1 MKLVQECLTNGN
13 STEVKYDLHVAK
25 HVRVKYQ
32 FNESLFSLQ
41 GNILVG
47 SSYQARLLAQKINS
61 MREEEKIFDAYVTPG
76 QINAAGLLH
85 EIFHFIIRH
94 YEEKE
99 NPGAFERSISFLN
112 SNLGGEEVE
121 KVLRKFVEHFPPVA
135 VHKGITTLDRY
146 LHGNT
151 NGKSNKEI
159 ILEEIILLHL
169 ENLNPAF
176 HQLKELFDDKPLAE
190 QTPYKNFLSV
200 TEKFFEQEPHLSIEN
215 LPLFSALKQPILLNL
230 SDLEAQLDYIRE
242 KWKVI
247 IDKKLLVKILGG
259 EDLIREDVKLFLQHG
274 GVGTPPVP
282 EYQLLMTDEELEKAR
297 KEYEITKDS
306 PEDISLSYHFEPEQ
320 FTEDIDWMPR
330 VVMLAKNVFVWLNQL
345 SKKYERDI
353 YRLDHIPDEELDRL
367 VNWNINALWL
377 IGLWE
382 RSAASKKIKQ
392 FCGNPEAAP
401 SAYSLYDYV
410 IAEQLG
416 GEQAFENLKYRCT
429 QRHIRLSSDMV
440 PNHTGIFSK
449 WILERPDYFIQAPN
463 SPYPGYT
470 FTGPDLSDD
479 SHYQIRI
486 EDKYYAKTDAA
497 VVFQLIDNWSGQ
509 IRYIYH
515 GNDGTNMP
523 WNDTAQLNLLLPE
536 VRESLIQTIMH
547 VARKTPIIRFDAAM
561 TLAKKHFSRLWY
573 PQPGHGG
580 AIPSRSDYALS
591 YEAFNQVFPEEFW
604 REVVDRINA
613 EMPHTLL
620 LAEAFWLMEGY
631 FVRSLGMH
639 RVYNSAF
646 MHMFMKEEN
655 DKYRDLITNTL
666 EFNPEILKRYVNF
679 MSNPDEETAVN
690 QFGKGD
696 KYFGVAVMMITL
708 PGLPMFAHGQVEGYT
723 EKYGMEYYKAYYNEF
738 VDESLVK
745 RHEEELFPLMQKR
758 YLFSQ
763 VSNFEFYDFIDES
776 GNLNENVFA
785 FSNMS
790 GNERTIVLYN
800 NSYEQAKG
808 KIYFSTG
815 KVFSENDT
823 HLIKK
828 SVTEALNL
836 NIDGDVFYILNDH
849 KTKLEFLRNGK
860 ELAEEGMCVF
870 LNGYQYHVFLGF
882 AEVKDITGEYYDLH
896 KSLNGKGV
904 GSIKQSLKELKL
916 SPLHDAV
923 INICNRELLKEF
935 SAACGFISKRKLKIE
950 VEKIEKV
957 TSYGRSKILNLVN
970 EVKNYLYMPVDEQKI
985 VTTIEQ
991 KFLILS
997 ALDRFVS
1004 SLKEDEQSEN
1014 LKHALVFYN
1023 GKSAYKDFFIL
1034 YTIILTI
1041 LEAVKSSSENE
1052 ELLHLYNE
1060 LLLGK
1065 PLWQGLLHLNDS
1077 FETLRQEFGL
1087 AKILPSEESIFPDEL
1102 FELKNA
1108 KPPKRNN
1115 ARKGKKGGKN
1125 NASVKLVTLLEKD
1138 FAKKFLNVNEY
1149 RGKIYF
1155 SKENLETFL
1164 NWSFTFALVNYTEN
1178 YLYENLQKS
1187 TGKEKAIASSL
1198 KEATY
1203 KAHVNEMLGY
1213 INYVKKLSDESGYEY
1228 NVFLASLG
1236 KKSELSS

>member
-1 MKLVQECLTNGN
+1 MKLVQECLTDSN
-13 STEVKYDLHVAK
+13 SAQIKYDLHVAK
-25 HVRVKYQ
+25 NVRIKYQ
-32 FNESLFSLQ
+32 FDESLFSVQ
-41 GNILVG
+41 GNILIANF
-47 SSYQARLLAQKINS
+47 YQARLLAQKINS
-61 MREEEKIFDAYVTPG
+61 KREEEKIFDAYVTPG
-76 QINAAGLLH
+76 QLNAAGLLH
-85 EIFHFIIRH
+85 EIFHFVIRH

-99 NPGAFERSISFLN
+99 NPGVFERSIFYLKN
-112 SNLGGEEVE
+112 SLGGDEVE

-135 VHKGITTLDRY
+135 VQKGITTQDQY
-146 LHGNT
+146 LSGNT
-151 NGKSNKEI
+151 NGKPNKEI
-159 ILEEIILLHL
+159 LLEEIILLHL

-176 HQLKELFDDKPLAE
+176 QNLKELFEDKQLSE
-190 QTPYKNFLSV
+190 ESPYKNFLAT
-200 TEKFFEQEPHLSIEN
+200 TEKFFEQEKPLSIEN
-215 LPLFSALKQPILLNL
+215 LSLLSALKKPVLSNL
-230 SDLEAQLDYIRE
+230 TNLEAQLDYIRE

-247 IDKKLLVKILGG
+247 IDEKLLEKILSG

-274 GVGTPPVP
+274 AVGTPPVP
-282 EYQLLMTDEELEKAR
+282 EYQLTLSDDELKRVR
-297 KEYEITKDS
+297 KEYEKS
-306 PEDISLSYHFEPEQ
+306 NGAPEDISMSYHFEPEK

-345 SKKYERDI
+345 SKKYGRDI

-367 VNWNINALWL
+367 VHWNINALWL

-382 RSAASKKIKQ
+382 RSTASKKIKQ

-449 WILERPDYFIQAPN
+449 WILERPDFFIQTPDAPFP
-463 SPYPGYT
+463 SYT

-486 EDKYYAKTDAA
+486 EDKYYSKQDAA

-604 REVVDRINA
+604 REVVDRINT

-738 VDESLVK
+738 VDESLVQ

-790 GNERTIVLYN
+790 GNERTLVLYN
-800 NSYEQAKG
+800 NSYEQVKG
-808 KIYFSTG
+808 KIYYSTG
-815 KVFSENDT
+815 KVISENESQ
-823 HLIKK
+823 LRKR
-828 SVTEALNL
+828 SVSEALNL
-836 NIDGDVFYILNDH
+836 NGNGDVFYILDDH

-860 ELAEEGMCVF
+860 ELAEEGISIF

-882 AEVKDITGEYYDLH
+882 TEVKDVTGEYHDLN

-904 GSIKQSLKELKL
+904 ESIKQSLRELKL

-935 SAACGFISKRKLKIE
+935 SAACGFIGKEKVKIE
-950 VEKIEKV
+950 AEKIEKV
-957 TSYGRSKILNLVN
+957 TSYGRSKILSLVN
-970 EVKNYLYMPVDEQKI
+970 EVKNYLYMSVDEQKI
-985 VTTIEQ
+985 ITTIEK

-997 ALDRFVS
+997 ALDQFVS
-1004 SLKEDEQSEN
+1004 SLEKNDIHKN
-1014 LKHALVFYN
+1014 LMHALVFYN
-1023 GKSAYKDFFIL
+1023 GNSAYKDFFIL

-1041 LEAVKSSSENE
+1041 LEAVKSSNENK

-1087 AKILPSEESIFPDEL
+1087 ARILPSEESIFPDEL
-1102 FELKNA
+1102 FVAKNF
-1108 KPPKRNN
+1108 KSPERNTLN
-1115 ARKGKKGGKN
+1115 KGKKGTKKN
-1125 NASVKLVTLLEKD
+1125 APVKLVSLLEKE
-1138 FAKKFLNVNEY
+1138 FVMNYLNVNEY
-1149 RGKIYF
+1149 QGKRYY
-1155 SKENLETFL
+1155 SKENLEIL
-1164 NWSFTFALVNYTEN
+1164 LHWSFTFALVAYSEN
-1178 YLYENLQKS
+1178 YLQGKLQDS
-1187 TGKEKAIASSL
+1187 IGAGKEIFDYLKEPIFMAHVSEMLAYINFVKILSDASGYDYTLFTKSL
-1198 KEATY
+1198 K
-1203 KAHVNEMLGY
+1203 KN
-1213 INYVKKLSDESGYEY
+1213 SRQ
-1228 NVFLASLG
+1228 
-1236 KKSELSS
+1236 

>member
-1 MKLVQECLTNGN
+1 MKRVQECSTGN
-13 STEVKYDLHVAK
+13 TPAKLKYDLHVSK
-25 HVRVKYQ
+25 HLRVKYQ
-32 FNESLFSLQ
+32 FDESLFSLQ
-41 GNILVG
+41 GNLFIG
-47 SSYQARLLAQKINS
+47 NFYQARLLAQKINS
-61 MREEEKIFDAYVTPG
+61 KREEEKIFDAYVTPG

-85 EIFHFIIRH
+85 EIFHFVIRH
-94 YEEKE
+94 YEENE
-99 NPGAFERSISFLN
+99 NPGAFERGILFLRN
-112 SNLGGEEVE
+112 NLGSEEVE

-135 VHKGITTLDRY
+135 VHKGITTHDQY
-146 LHGNT
+146 VNGNT
-151 NGKSNKEI
+151 GGKSNKEI

-176 HQLKELFDDKPLAE
+176 QTLKELFDDKPIAQE
-190 QTPYKNFLSV
+190 TSYWNFLAA
-200 TEKFFEQEPHLSIEN
+200 TEKFFESEKPLSIEN
-215 LPLFSALKQPILLNL
+215 LPLLSALKKPILSNLNN
-230 SDLEAQLDYIRE
+230 LEAQLDYIRE

-247 IDKKLLVKILGG
+247 IDEKLLSKILSG
-259 EDLIREDVKLFLQHG
+259 EDLIREDIKLFLQHG

-282 EYQLLMTDEELEKAR
+282 EYQLFMTDEELEKA
-297 KEYEITKDS
+297 KKAYEKTKDS

-320 FTEDIDWMPR
+320 FTQDIDWMPR

-345 SKKYERDI
+345 SKKYQRDI
-353 YRLDHIPDEELDRL
+353 YRLDQIPDEELDRL
-367 VNWNINALWL
+367 ERWNINALWL

-463 SPYPGYT
+463 SPYPSYT

-591 YEAFNQVFPEEFW
+591 FEAFNKVFPEEFW
-604 REVVDRINA
+604 REVVDRINT

-738 VDESLVK
+738 VDESLVQ

-763 VSNFEFYDFIDES
+763 VSNFELYDFIDES
-776 GNLNENVFA
+776 GNVNENIFA

-790 GNERTIVLYN
+790 GSERALVFYN

-808 KIYFSTG
+808 KIHFSTG
-815 KVFSENDT
+815 KVISETDAQVQRKNISD
-823 HLIKK
+823 
-828 SVTEALNL
+828 ALNL
-836 NIDGDVFYILNDH
+836 NISGDIFYILNDH
-849 KTKLEFLRNGK
+849 KTKLEFLRNGR
-860 ELAEEGMCVF
+860 ELVEEGLSVF

-882 AEVKDITGEYYDLH
+882 AEVKDVTGEYYDLH
-896 KSLNGKGV
+896 KVLNGKGV
-904 GSIKQSLKELKL
+904 PSINQSLKELKL
-916 SPLHDAV
+916 APLHDAV

-935 SAACGFISKRKLKIE
+935 STACGFISKSKSKAE
-950 VEKIEKV
+950 DEQIEKV
-957 TSYGRSKILNLVN
+957 TSYGRSKILSLVN
-970 EVKNYLYMPVDEQKI
+970 EVKNYLYISVDEQKI
-985 VTTIEQ
+985 ITTIEQ

-997 ALDRFVS
+997 MLDNFVS
-1004 SLKEDEQSEN
+1004 SLKEDEQSEK

-1023 GKSAYKDFFIL
+1023 GNSAYKDFFIL

-1041 LEAVKSSSENE
+1041 LEAVKSSNENE

-1060 LLLGK
+1060 LFLGK

-1102 FELKNA
+1102 LALKNA
-1108 KPPKRNN
+1108 KLPKRNN
-1115 ARKGKKGGKN
+1115 ARKGKKDEKS

-1149 RGKIYF
+1149 QEKTYY

-1164 NWSFTFALVNYTEN
+1164 NWSFTFAMVTYTEN
-1178 YLYENLQKS
+1178 YLHEKLQKS
-1187 TGKEKAIASSL
+1187 SGKKKEFSSSL
-1198 KEATY
+1198 KETKY
-1203 KAHVNEMLGY
+1203 TTHIHEMLGY

-1228 NVFLASLG
+1228 DLFLASLG
-1236 KKSELSS
+1236 KKSEL

>member
-1 MKLVQECLTNGN
+1 MNLVQDCKKNDGFVKL
-13 STEVKYDLHVAK
+13 KYDFHVAK
-25 HVRVKYQ
+25 NVRTKYQ
-32 FNESLFSLQ
+32 IDESFFTIQ
-41 GNILVG
+41 GNVVVANF
-47 SSYQARLLAQKINS
+47 YQARLLSQKINS
-61 MREEEKIFDAYVTPG
+61 KREAEKIFDAYVTPG
-76 QINAAGLLH
+76 QLNTAGLLH
-85 EIFHFIIRH
+85 EIFHFVIRH

-99 NPGAFERSISFLN
+99 NPGAFERSIAHLK

-121 KVLRKFVEHFPPVA
+121 KVLRIFVENFPPVS
-135 VHKGITTLDRY
+135 VHKGITTVEQY
-146 LHGNT
+146 LNGNT
-151 NGKSNKEI
+151 SGKSNKEI
-159 ILEEIILLHL
+159 LLEEIILLHL
-169 ENLNPAF
+169 ENINPAF
-176 HQLKELFDDKPLAE
+176 QNMKELFDDKLLAE
-190 QTPYKNFLSV
+190 GSSYNNFLAT
-200 TEKFFEQEPHLSIEN
+200 TEKFFEQEAPLSIEN
-215 LPLFSALKQPILLNL
+215 LSLFSALKKPILTN
-230 SDLEAQLDYIRE
+230 STNLEAQLDYIRE

-247 IDKKLLVKILGG
+247 IDEKLLEKILSG

-274 GVGTPPVP
+274 AVGTPPVP
-282 EYQLLMTDEELEKAR
+282 EYQIAMSDEELEKAR
-297 KEYEITKDS
+297 KEYEKMKGS
-306 PEDISLSYHFEPEQ
+306 PEDVSMSYHFEPEK
-320 FTEDIDWMPR
+320 FTEDLDWMPR
-330 VVMLAKNVFVWLNQL
+330 VVMLAKNIFVWLNQL
-345 SKKYERDI
+345 SKKYQRDI
-353 YRLDHIPDEELDRL
+353 YRLDQIPDEELDRL
-367 VNWNINALWL
+367 ASWNINALWL

-416 GEQAFENLKYRCT
+416 GEGSFENLKYRCT

-449 WILERPDYFIQAPN
+449 WILERPDYFIQTSN
-463 SPYPGYT
+463 SPYPSYT

-497 VVFQLIDNWSGQ
+497 VVFQLIDDWSGQ

-604 REVVDRINA
+604 REVVDRINT

-708 PGLPMFAHGQVEGYT
+708 PGLPMFAHGQIEGYT
-723 EKYGMEYYKAYYNEF
+723 EKYGMEYYKAYYDEF
-738 VDESLVK
+738 VDENLVK

-763 VSNFEFYDFIDES
+763 VSNFEFYDFIDEF

-790 GNERTIVLYN
+790 GSERTLVLYN
-800 NSYEQAKG
+800 NSYEQTKG

-815 KVFSENDT
+815 KVISETDT
-823 HLIKK
+823 QLKKK

-836 NIDGDVFYILNDH
+836 NTNGDVFYILNDH
-849 KTKLEFLRNGK
+849 KTKMEFLRNGK
-860 ELAEEGMCVF
+860 ELAEEGLSVF

-882 AEVKDITGEYYDLH
+882 VEVKDITGEYYDLH
-896 KSLNGKGV
+896 KILNGKGV
-904 GSIKQSLKELKL
+904 PSVKQALKELKL
-916 SPLHDAV
+916 SPLHEAV
-923 INICNRELLKEF
+923 INICNKDLLKEF
-935 SAACGFISKRKLKIE
+935 SAACGFISKGKLKIE
-950 VEKIEKV
+950 AEKIEKV
-957 TSYGRSKILNLVN
+957 TSYGRSKITNLVN

-985 VTTIEQ
+985 IATIEK

-997 ALDRFVS
+997 ALDNFVS
-1004 SLKEDEQSEN
+1004 SLKDDEESEN
-1014 LKHALVFYN
+1014 LKLALVFYN
-1023 GKSAYKDFFIL
+1023 GNSAYKDFFVL

-1041 LEAVKSSSENE
+1041 LEAVKSSNENE

-1087 AKILPSEESIFPDEL
+1087 ARILPSEESIFPDEL

-1108 KPPKRNN
+1108 KLPKRNN
-1115 ARKGKKGGKN
+1115 ARKEKKGRKN
-1125 NASVKLVTLLEKD
+1125 NAPVKLVTLLEKE
-1138 FAKKFLNVNEY
+1138 FAKKYLNVNEY
-1149 RGKIYF
+1149 QGKIFF
-1155 SKENLETFL
+1155 SKENLEIFL
-1164 NWSFTFALVNYTEN
+1164 HWSFTFSLVNYTEN
-1178 YLYENLQKS
+1178 YLHEKLQKS
-1187 TGKEKAIASSL
+1187 AVKEKAVTASL
-1198 KEATY
+1198 KETTFNT
-1203 KAHVNEMLGY
+1203 HVNEMLGY
-1213 INYVKKLSDESGYEY
+1213 INHVKTLSDESGYEFD
-1228 NVFLASLG
+1228 VFLKLLG
-1236 KKSELSS
+1236 KKSK

>member
-1 MKLVQECLTNGN
+1 MKLVLECLTDGY
-13 STEVKYDLHVAK
+13 SAKVKYDLHVAK

-32 FNESLFSLQ
+32 FDESFFSLQ
-41 GNILVG
+41 GNVLAG
-47 SSYQARLLAQKINS
+47 NFYQARLLAQKINNR
-61 MREEEKIFDAYVTPG
+61 REDEKIFDAYVTPG

-85 EIFHFIIRH
+85 EIFHFVIRH

-99 NPGAFERSISFLN
+99 NPGAFERSLTYLKN
-112 SNLGGEEVE
+112 SLGEEE
-121 KVLRKFVEHFPPVA
+121 LDKVLRKFVEQFPPVA
-135 VHKGITTLDRY
+135 VHKGITTLDQY
-146 LHGNT
+146 LNGNT
-151 NGKSNKEI
+151 GSKSNKEI

-176 HQLKELFDDKPLAE
+176 QNLKELFDDKILYEETSYLKVLTATE
-190 QTPYKNFLSV
+190 Q
-200 TEKFFEQEPHLSIEN
+200 FFEQETPLSIEN
-215 LPLFSALKQPILLNL
+215 LPLLSALKKPIFSNLLNV
-230 SDLEAQLDYIRE
+230 EAQLEYIRE
-242 KWKVI
+242 KWKII
-247 IDKKLLVKILGG
+247 IDEKLLAKILGG
-259 EDLIREDVKLFLQHG
+259 EDLIREDIKLFVQHG

-282 EYQLLMTDEELEKAR
+282 DYQLLMTDDELEKIR
-297 KEYEITKDS
+297 KEYEQQKGS
-306 PEDISLSYHFEPEQ
+306 LEDTSLSYHFEPEQ
-320 FTEDIDWMPR
+320 FTQDIDWMPR

-367 VNWNINALWL
+367 ASWNINALWL

-449 WILERPDYFIQAPN
+449 WILERPDYFIQSSH
-463 SPYPGYT
+463 SPYPSYT

-604 REVVDRINA
+604 REVVDRINT

-708 PGLPMFAHGQVEGYT
+708 PGLPMFAHGQIEGYT

-738 VDESLVK
+738 VDESLVQ
-745 RHEEELFPLMQKR
+745 RHEAELFPLMQKR

-790 GNERTIVLYN
+790 GNERTLVLYN
-800 NSYEQAKG
+800 NSYEQSKG

-815 KVFSENDT
+815 KVTSENEA
-823 HLIKK
+823 HLKKK
-828 SVTEALNL
+828 SITEALNL
-836 NIDGDVFYILNDH
+836 NTNGDVFYILDDH

-860 ELAEEGMCVF
+860 ELVDEGISVF

-882 AEVKDITGEYYDLH
+882 TEVKDVTGEYYDLH

-904 GSIKQSLKELKL
+904 ESIKQSLKELKL

-935 SAACGFISKRKLKIE
+935 SAACGFLSKGKLKIE
-950 VEKIEKV
+950 AEKIEKV
-957 TSYGRSKILNLVN
+957 TSYGRSKILSLVN
-970 EVKNYLYMPVDEQKI
+970 EVKNYLYISVDEQKI
-985 VTTIEQ
+985 ITTIEQ

-997 ALDRFVS
+997 MLDSFVS
-1004 SLKEDEQSEN
+1004 SLKEDESEN
-1014 LKHALVFYN
+1014 LKHALVFYH

-1102 FELKNA
+1102 LAQKNA
-1108 KPPKRNN
+1108 KLPKRNN
-1115 ARKGKKGGKN
+1115 ARKGKKEEKS
-1125 NASVKLVTLLEKD
+1125 NASVKLVTLLEKE
-1138 FAKKFLNVNEY
+1138 FLKKFLNVNEY
-1149 RGKIYF
+1149 QGKIYF
-1155 SKENLETFL
+1155 SKENFETFL
-1164 NWSFTFALVNYTEN
+1164 HWSFTFALVTYTGN
-1178 YLYENLQKS
+1178 YLQTKPQKS
-1187 TGKEKAIASSL
+1187 AKAMASSL
-1198 KEATY
+1198 KETTY
-1203 KAHVNEMLGY
+1203 KTHVNEMLGY
-1213 INYVKKLSDESGYEY
+1213 INYVKKLSDESGYAY
-1228 NVFLASLG
+1228 DLFLASLG
-1236 KKSELSS
+1236 KKSEL

>member
-1 MKLVQECLTNGN
+1 MKLAQECLPNGN
-13 STEVKYDLHVAK
+13 SAKVKYNLHVAK

-32 FNESLFSLQ
+32 FDESFFSLQ
-41 GNILVG
+41 GNVLIG
-47 SSYQARLLAQKINS
+47 NFYQARLLANKINNT
-61 MREEEKIFDAYVTPG
+61 REDEKIFDAYVTPG

-85 EIFHFIIRH
+85 EIFHFVIRH

-99 NPGAFERSISFLN
+99 NPGAFGRSLSFLKN
-112 SNLGGEEVE
+112 NLGGEEVE
-121 KVLRKFVEHFPPVA
+121 KVLRKFVEHFPPVT
-135 VHKGITTLDRY
+135 VHKGITTLDQY
-146 LHGNT
+146 LNGNT
-151 NGKSNKEI
+151 EGKSNKEI

-176 HQLKELFDDKPLAE
+176 QNLKELFDDKSLYE
-190 QTPYKNFLSV
+190 ETPYLNFLST
-200 TEKFFEQEPHLSIEN
+200 TEQFFEQETPLSIEN
-215 LPLFSALKQPILLNL
+215 LPLLSALKKPILSNLLNV
-230 SDLEAQLDYIRE
+230 EAQLDYIRE

-247 IDKKLLVKILGG
+247 IDEILLAKILSG
-259 EDLIREDVKLFLQHG
+259 EDLIREDIKLFLQHG

-282 EYQLLMTDEELEKAR
+282 DYKLLMADDELEKIR
-297 KEYEITKDS
+297 KEYEQQKGS
-306 PEDISLSYHFEPEQ
+306 LEDTALSYHFEPEK

-330 VVMLAKNVFVWLNQL
+330 VVMLAKNIFVWLNQL

-367 VNWNINALWL
+367 AHWNINALWL
-377 IGLWE
+377 IGIWE
-382 RSAASKKIKQ
+382 RSTASKKIKQ

-416 GEQAFENLKYRCT
+416 GEYAFENLKYRCT

-449 WILERPDYFIQAPN
+449 WMLDHPDYFIQA
-463 SPYPGYT
+463 SQAPYPSYT

-591 YEAFNQVFPEEFW
+591 YEAFNKVFPEEFW
-604 REVVDRINA
+604 REVVDRINT

-708 PGLPMFAHGQVEGYT
+708 PGLPMFAHGQIEGYT

-738 VDESLVK
+738 VDETLVQ

-763 VSNFEFYDFIDES
+763 VSNFEFFDFIDES

-790 GNERTIVLYN
+790 GDERTLVFYN

-808 KIYFSTG
+808 KIHFSTG
-815 KVFSENDT
+815 KVVSENDSQVQRKN
-823 HLIKK
+823 I
-828 SVTEALNL
+828 SDALNL
-836 NIDGDVFYILNDH
+836 NMSGDIFYVLNDH
-849 KTKLEFLRNGK
+849 KTKLEFLRNGR
-860 ELAEEGMCVF
+860 ELVEEGLSVF
-870 LNGYQYHVFLGF
+870 LNGYQYHVFLEF
-882 AEVKDITGEYYDLH
+882 TEVKDVTGEYHTLH
-896 KSLNGKGV
+896 KTLNGKGV
-904 GSIKQSLKELKL
+904 ESIKQSLKELKL

-935 SAACGFISKRKLKIE
+935 SAACGFVSKRKLKVE
-950 VEKIEKV
+950 EEKIEKV
-957 TSYGRSKILNLVN
+957 TSYGRSKILSLVN
-970 EVKNYLYMPVDEQKI
+970 EVKNYLYISVDEQKI
-985 VTTIEQ
+985 ISTIEQ

-997 ALDRFVS
+997 MLDNFIS
-1004 SLKEDEQSEN
+1004 SLKEDESSEN

-1041 LEAVKSSSENE
+1041 LEAVRSSNENE
-1052 ELLHLYNE
+1052 ELLHLYDE

-1102 FELKNA
+1102 IAQKNA
-1108 KPPKRNN
+1108 KLPKRNN
-1115 ARKGKKGGKN
+1115 ARKGKKGEKSD
-1125 NASVKLVTLLEKD
+1125 ASVKLVTLLGKD

-1149 RGKIYF
+1149 QEKTYY

-1164 NWSFTFALVNYTEN
+1164 NWSFTFALVTYTEN
-1178 YLYENLQKS
+1178 YLRENLQKL

-1213 INYVKKLSDESGYEY
+1213 ITYVKKLSDESGYEY
-1228 NVFLASLG
+1228 DVFLASLG
-1236 KKSELSS
+1236 KKSK

>member
-1 MKLVQECLTNGN
+1 MKRVQECSTGN
-13 STEVKYDLHVAK
+13 TPAKLKYDLHVSK
-25 HVRVKYQ
+25 HLRVKYQ
-32 FNESLFSLQ
+32 FDESLFSLQ
-41 GNILVG
+41 GNLFIG
-47 SSYQARLLAQKINS
+47 NFYQARLLAQKINS
-61 MREEEKIFDAYVTPG
+61 KREEEKIFDAYVTPG

-85 EIFHFIIRH
+85 EIFHFVIRH
-94 YEEKE
+94 YEENE
-99 NPGAFERSISFLN
+99 NPGAFERGILFLRN
-112 SNLGGEEVE
+112 NLGSEEVE

-135 VHKGITTLDRY
+135 VHKGITTHDQY
-146 LHGNT
+146 VNGNT
-151 NGKSNKEI
+151 GGKSNKEI

-176 HQLKELFDDKPLAE
+176 QTLKELFDDKPIAQE
-190 QTPYKNFLSV
+190 TSYWNFLAA
-200 TEKFFEQEPHLSIEN
+200 TEKFFESEKPLSIEN
-215 LPLFSALKQPILLNL
+215 LPLLSALKKPILSNLNN
-230 SDLEAQLDYIRE
+230 LEAQLDYIRE
-242 KWKVI
+242 MWKVI
-247 IDKKLLVKILGG
+247 IDEKLLSKILSG
-259 EDLIREDVKLFLQHG
+259 EDLIREDIKLFLQHG

-282 EYQLLMTDEELEKAR
+282 EYQLFMTDEELEKA
-297 KEYEITKDS
+297 KKAYKKTKDS

-320 FTEDIDWMPR
+320 FTQDIDWMPR

-345 SKKYERDI
+345 SKKYQRDI
-353 YRLDHIPDEELDRL
+353 YRLDQIPDEELDRL
-367 VNWNINALWL
+367 ERWNINALWL

-463 SPYPGYT
+463 SPYPSYT

-591 YEAFNQVFPEEFW
+591 FEAFNKVFPEEFW
-604 REVVDRINA
+604 REVVDRINT

-738 VDESLVK
+738 VDESLVQ

-763 VSNFEFYDFIDES
+763 VSNFELYDFIDES
-776 GNLNENVFA
+776 GNVNENIFA

-790 GNERTIVLYN
+790 GSERALVFYN

-808 KIYFSTG
+808 KIHFSTG
-815 KVFSENDT
+815 KVISETDAQVQRKNISD
-823 HLIKK
+823 
-828 SVTEALNL
+828 ALNL
-836 NIDGDVFYILNDH
+836 NISGDIFYILNDH
-849 KTKLEFLRNGK
+849 KTKLEFLRNGR
-860 ELAEEGMCVF
+860 ELVEEGLSVF

-882 AEVKDITGEYYDLH
+882 AEVKDVTGEYYDLH
-896 KSLNGKGV
+896 KVLNGKGV
-904 GSIKQSLKELKL
+904 PSINQSLKELKL
-916 SPLHDAV
+916 APLHDAV

-935 SAACGFISKRKLKIE
+935 STACGFISKSKSKAE
-950 VEKIEKV
+950 DEQIEKV
-957 TSYGRSKILNLVN
+957 TSYGRSKILSLVN
-970 EVKNYLYMPVDEQKI
+970 EVKNYLYISVDEQKI
-985 VTTIEQ
+985 ITTIEQ

-997 ALDRFVS
+997 MLDNFVS
-1004 SLKEDEQSEN
+1004 SLKEDEQSEK

-1023 GKSAYKDFFIL
+1023 GNSAYKDFFIL

-1041 LEAVKSSSENE
+1041 LEAVKSSNENE

-1060 LLLGK
+1060 LFLGK

-1102 FELKNA
+1102 LALKNA
-1108 KPPKRNN
+1108 KLPKRNN
-1115 ARKGKKGGKN
+1115 ARKGKKDEKS

-1149 RGKIYF
+1149 QEKTYY

-1164 NWSFTFALVNYTEN
+1164 NWSFTFAMVTYTEN
-1178 YLYENLQKS
+1178 YLHEKLQKS
-1187 TGKEKAIASSL
+1187 SGKKKEFSSSL
-1198 KEATY
+1198 KETKY
-1203 KAHVNEMLGY
+1203 TTHIHEMLGY

-1228 NVFLASLG
+1228 DLFLASLG
-1236 KKSELSS
+1236 KKSEL

>member
-1 MKLVQECLTNGN
+1 MKLVQDRLTNGN
-13 STEVKYDLHVAK
+13 PVKVKYDLHVAK

-32 FNESLFSLQ
+32 FDESIFSLQ

-61 MREEEKIFDAYVTPG
+61 KREEDKIFDAYVTPG

-99 NPGAFERSISFLN
+99 NPGAFERSIAFLN
-112 SNLGGEEVE
+112 NNLGVEEVE
-121 KVLRKFVEHFPPVA
+121 KVLRKFVEQFPPVA
-135 VHKGITTLDRY
+135 VHKGITTLDHY

-151 NGKSNKEI
+151 GGKSNKEI

-176 HQLKELFDDKPLAE
+176 GQLKELFDDQHLSE
-190 QTPYKNFLSV
+190 QTPYNNFLSA
-200 TEKFFEQEPHLSIEN
+200 TEKFFEQEPPLSIEN
-215 LPLFSALKQPILLNL
+215 LPLLSALKKPILLNL

-242 KWKVI
+242 KWKII
-247 IDKKLLVKILGG
+247 IDEKLLAKILGG
-259 EDLIREDVKLFLQHG
+259 EDLIREDAKLFLQHG

-297 KEYEITKDS
+297 KEYEKTKDS

-345 SKKYERDI
+345 SKKYQRDI

-367 VNWNINALWL
+367 ASWNINALWL

-416 GEQAFENLKYRCT
+416 GEQAFENLKYRCAK
-429 QRHIRLSSDMV
+429 RHIRLSSDMV
-440 PNHTGIFSK
+440 PNHTGLFSK

-463 SPYPGYT
+463 SPYPSYT

-591 YEAFNQVFPEEFW
+591 YEAFNKVFPEEFW
-604 REVVDRINA
+604 REVVDRINT

-708 PGLPMFAHGQVEGYT
+708 PGLPMFAHGQIEGYT

-738 VDESLVK
+738 ADESLVQ

-758 YLFSQ
+758 YLFGQ
-763 VSNFEFYDFIDES
+763 VSNFELYDFIDEF
-776 GNLNENVFA
+776 GNVNENIFA

-790 GNERTIVLYN
+790 GNERTLVLYN

-815 KVFSENDT
+815 KVTSENET

-828 SVTEALNL
+828 NISEALNL
-836 NIDGDVFYILNDH
+836 NVDGDVFYILNDH
-849 KTKLEFLRNGK
+849 KTKLEYLRNGK
-860 ELAEEGMCVF
+860 ELAEEGISVF

-882 AEVKDITGEYYDLH
+882 AEVKDVTGEYYDLH
-896 KSLNGKGV
+896 KTLNGKGV
-904 GSIKQSLKELKL
+904 ESIKQSLKELKL

-923 INICNRELLKEF
+923 INLCNRELLEEF
-935 SAACGFISKRKLKIE
+935 SAACGFVRKRELK
-950 VEKIEKV
+950 VEAGKIEKV

-970 EVKNYLYMPVDEQKI
+970 EVKNYLYMQVDEQKI
-985 VTTIEQ
+985 ITTIEQ

-997 ALDRFVS
+997 ALDRFVY
-1004 SLKEDEQSEN
+1004 SLKEEEESVN
-1014 LKHALVFYN
+1014 LKHALIFYN
-1023 GKSAYKDFFIL
+1023 GNSAYKDFFVL

-1041 LEAVKSSSENE
+1041 LEAVKSSNANE

-1060 LLLGK
+1060 LVLGK

-1077 FETLRQEFGL
+1077 FETLRQEFAL

-1102 FELKNA
+1102 FELKHA
-1108 KPPKRNN
+1108 KLPKRNN
-1115 ARKGKKGGKN
+1115 ARKGKKGDKKN
-1125 NASVKLVTLLEKD
+1125 APVKLVTLLEKD
-1138 FAKKFLNVNEY
+1138 FARKYLNVNEY
-1149 RGKIYF
+1149 QEKTYF

-1164 NWSFTFALVNYTEN
+1164 NWSFTFSLVNYTEN
-1178 YLYENLQKS
+1178 YLHEDLQKL
-1187 TGKEKAIASSL
+1187 TGKEKTIALSL

-1203 KAHVNEMLGY
+1203 KTHVNEMLGY

-1228 NVFLASLG
+1228 DLFLVSLG
-1236 KKSELSS
+1236 KVK